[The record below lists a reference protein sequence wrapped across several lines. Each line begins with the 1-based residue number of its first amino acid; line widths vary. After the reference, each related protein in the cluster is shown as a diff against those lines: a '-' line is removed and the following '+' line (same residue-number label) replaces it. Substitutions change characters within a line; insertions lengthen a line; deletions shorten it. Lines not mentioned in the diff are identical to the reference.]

1 MTQYKTDERVQQKT
15 TSGDD
20 MSSPLLIKDDIK
32 RGPKPGLL
40 KLKGDWK
47 EATKKALE
55 RERPLEA
62 WPSPERCRT
71 KKRARTNPDPL
82 GNS

>member
-55 RERPLEA
+55 RERPLEG
-62 WPSPERCRT
+62 WPSPGEMQD
-71 KKRARTNPDPL
+71 KEKGQDE
-82 GNS
+82 S